1 MKTNQLILAAA
12 IIAIAGCT
20 KSNVETNVNAES
32 NEIGFNAVTA
42 KATKANDGIIS
53 GTTYADDNSFGV
65 WAFNSAA
72 GDWSEFNANSASNFM
87 TGLEIEKTTGRDN
100 TRAAAWRNADNYYYW
115 PYTGAIA
122 FIACHPFEVVPTVK
136 FGGATIADYTI
147 SNSNK
152 TVDLMF
158 AYATGNRATN
168 VSTPVSLA
176 FKHALSQIYFTVKTD
191 ADYTEDNVTFE
202 VNSVT
207 INNIDLSGD
216 VTYNK
221 TTIEW
226 QDNDTQTQTWTYCE
240 DDVEATYA
248 GADYGSAV
256 VMIPQA
262 ANIKAS
268 ALDPA
273 DPNYDSED
281 TVETTL
287 TIAYTMTQS
296 GIESSGS
303 IDVSAPQAWLV
314 NGKYQYI
321 LNFKL
326 SEILFSPEVND
337 WAELTIITKN
347 ITL

>member
-12 IIAIAGCT
+12 IIAIAGCA
-20 KSNVETNVNAES
+20 KSNVIDNVDTES

-42 KATKANDGIIS
+42 KATKANTDIVTS
-53 GTTYADDNSFGV
+53 TAYPEDNSFGI

-72 GDWSEFNANSASNFM
+72 GDWSEFEATTPSNFM
-87 TGLEIEKTTGRDN
+87 TGLKIEKTTGRDN
-100 TRAAAWRNADNYYYW
+100 TRPEAWRNAANYYYW

-136 FGGATIADYTI
+136 YGGATIGDYTI

-158 AYATGNRATN
+158 ASATGNRTTN
-168 VSTPVSLA
+168 ASTPVSLA
-176 FKHALSQIYFTVKTD
+176 FKHALSQIYFTIKTD
-191 ADYTEDNVTFE
+191 ADYTVDDVTFE
-202 VNSVT
+202 VNSIT
-207 INNIDLSGD
+207 IKNIDLSGD

-221 TTIEW
+221 TTINWE
-226 QDNDTQTQTWTYCE
+226 DNDTQTQNWTYCD
-240 DDVEATYA
+240 DDVNATHA
-248 GADYGSAV
+248 GVAYGSAI

-262 ANIKAS
+262 ANAQTI
-268 ALDPA
+268 
-273 DPNYDSED
+273 
-281 TVETTL
+281 L
-287 TIAYTMTQS
+287 TIAYTMTQNT
-296 GIESSGS
+296 IESSGS
-303 IDVSAPQAWLV
+303 IDVPASQAWAV

-326 SEILFSPEVND
+326 SEILFSPGVTD
-337 WAELTIITKN
+337 WAELTVIEKE